1 MLHSRPGNHIFF
13 ILARYYFSVL
23 VFVSSSLTLMLF
35 NFLLVTD
42 GTNRFPAKDLWLVY
56 PLLFEVFPP
65 VRQPRGAQL
74 RGAGRQPLLH
84 EVDGRSRP
92 GRLTR
97 AALGPGHS
105 GSPQP
110 GGSGS
115 DFCRTERIRTGGT
128 SPFRLCPRSESS
140 SFNPLM

>member
-1 MLHSRPGNHIFF
+1 MGQTDPLPRVSDLI
-13 ILARYYFSVL
+13 ILL
-23 VFVSSSLTLMLF
+23 
-35 NFLLVTD
+35 
-42 GTNRFPAKDLWLVY
+42 P
-56 PLLFEVFPP
+56 FEVFPP

-84 EVDGRSRP
+84 EVDGRSCP

-97 AALGPGHS
+97 ADLGPGHS
-105 GSPQP
+105 ESPQP

-115 DFCRTERIRTGGT
+115 VFCRTEGIRTGGT
-128 SPFRLCPRSESS
+128 SPFGLYRCSQSS